1 MGEMNHT
8 DVRHVLFD
16 ADGVLQHLPG
26 GWYAAAE
33 PFLGERS
40 ETFLRAAWAVEVP
53 LLTGGD
59 VDFLEALER
68 LLVEHGSSASA
79 AEVYAAVWSS
89 AETVAA
95 TADVVRRVRAAGYG
109 VHLGT
114 NQAPHRG
121 NFMRVAL
128 GYDDL
133 FDVSCYSYDLG
144 VAKPDPAF
152 FHRAADRIGA
162 EPGEILFIDD
172 SAKNVESARSTGMP
186 AIHWTFDVG
195 DELAASASA
204 ARAEHAGRA
213 ALIEQ
218 LAAHGVHL

>member
-1 MGEMNHT
+1 MNRT

-33 PFLGERS
+33 PFLGESS
-40 ETFLRAAWAVEVP
+40 ETFLRAAWALELP

-59 VDFLEALER
+59 VDFLAALER
-68 LLVEHGSSASA
+68 LLVEHRSSASA

-89 AETVAA
+89 TETVAA
-95 TADVVRRVRAAGYG
+95 TADVVRRVRAAGFG

-114 NQAPHRG
+114 NQAPHRSH
-121 NFMRVAL
+121 FMRATL

-144 VAKPDPAF
+144 VAKPDPDF

-162 EPGEILFIDD
+162 ATGEVLFIDD
-172 SAKNVESARSTGMP
+172 SVKNVESARSTGMP

-195 DELAASASA
+195 DMRAGSGTAAMV
-204 ARAEHAGRA
+204 EHTGHA

-218 LAAHGVHL
+218 LAAHGVRL

>member
-1 MGEMNHT
+1 MNTT

-33 PFLGERS
+33 PFLGESS
-40 ETFLRAAWAVEVP
+40 ESFLRAAWSLELP

-59 VDFLEALER
+59 VDFLATLEG

-79 AEVYAAVWSS
+79 AEVYAAVWNS

-114 NQAPHRG
+114 NQASHRSH
-121 NFMRVAL
+121 FMRSTL

-133 FDVSCYSYDLG
+133 FDVSCYSYELG

-152 FHRAADRIGA
+152 FHRAADRIGV
-162 EPGEILFIDD
+162 EPGKILFIDD
-172 SAKNVESARSTGMP
+172 STTNVEAARSAGMS
-186 AIHWTFDVG
+186 ATHWAVDPGNEVAT
-195 DELAASASA
+195 
-204 ARAEHAGRA
+204 A
-213 ALIEQ
+213 ALIAK
-218 LAAHGVHL
+218 LAANGVAL

>member
-1 MGEMNHT
+1 MADAPIG
-8 DVRHVLFD
+8 HVLFD

-33 PFLGERS
+33 PFLGDGS
-40 ETFLRAAWAVEVP
+40 EAFLRAAWALEMP

-59 VDFLEALER
+59 VDFLAALEG
-68 LLVEHGSSASA
+68 LLVEHGSSAQV

-89 AETVAA
+89 VETVAA
-95 TADVVRRVRAAGYG
+95 TADVVHRVRAAGYG

-114 NQAPHRG
+114 NQAAHRSH
-121 NFMRVAL
+121 FMRATL

-144 VAKPDPAF
+144 VAKPDPSF

-162 EPGEILFIDD
+162 EPSEILFVDD
-172 SAKNVESARSTGMP
+172 SATNAEAARSAGMS
-186 AIHWTFDVG
+186 AIHWTFDG
-195 DELAASASA
+195 DERRAGSSTAALV
-204 ARAEHAGRA
+204 EHTGHA

-218 LAAHGVHL
+218 LAAHGVRL

>member
-1 MGEMNHT
+1 MNTT

-33 PFLGERS
+33 PHLGDTS
-40 ETFLRAAWAVEVP
+40 EAVLHAAWALEAP
-53 LLTGGD
+53 MLTGGD
-59 VDFLEALER
+59 DDFLAALEG
-68 LLVEHGSSASA
+68 LLLEHGSSASA
-79 AEVYAAVWSS
+79 AEVYAALWGAV
-89 AETVAA
+89 ETVET

-114 NQAPHRG
+114 NQAAHRSQ
-121 NFMRVAL
+121 FMRFTL

-133 FDVSCYSYDLG
+133 FDVSCYSHELG

-152 FHRAADRIGA
+152 FRRAADCIGA
-162 EPGEILFIDD
+162 APGEILFVDD
-172 SAKNVESARSTGMP
+172 SAKNVEVAQSAGMS
-186 AIHWTFDVG
+186 AIHWTFAVG
-195 DELAASASA
+195 DELAA
-204 ARAEHAGRA
+204 AGDA

-218 LAAHGVHL
+218 LAAHGVRL